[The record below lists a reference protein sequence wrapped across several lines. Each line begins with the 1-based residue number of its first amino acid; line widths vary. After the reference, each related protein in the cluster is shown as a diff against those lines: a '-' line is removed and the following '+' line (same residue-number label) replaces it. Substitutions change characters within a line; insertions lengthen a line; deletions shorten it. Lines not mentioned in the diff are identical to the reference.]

1 MRAASLGGSRE
12 FAYPKMS
19 ALPGS
24 VLRSLQRP
32 EPVSSLEGF
41 LLTKTRTA
49 SAGRGFG
56 NPYTGFGAGLRNV
69 PSPIATTTNLR
80 QTRPLEPTNADEILE
95 PLQATQLPGIA
106 ETLKDF
112 APSLANQP
120 PITIPER
127 PAAAAVDVS
136 VVPQS
141 VSGLLDRDSLGN
153 DANNGVAGRLP
164 NFYTRRADQIG
175 PSHRIP
181 GIGHLKDLLPPP
193 GWKQGDNPISEVEAQ
208 RIYAVSRDQA
218 KEMLDESTSETS
230 HLSGAE
236 QEKLAMEKNAKYQTQ
251 RLLDEL
257 LLHERA
263 KLYHFWYDR
272 TQKPSQQKYAQ
283 SQSQLHGR
291 FEAKPGARPQPL
303 QPPAQTSMIAYQRHQ
318 QSLVPAS
325 PHLYAPS
332 PPLSGGTL
340 NARINF
346 MMQGRIDS
354 PLYQGLL

>member
-1 MRAASLGGSRE
+1 MAAVSSP
-12 FAYPKMS
+12 YPKMS

-24 VLRSLQRP
+24 VLRSPQRL
-32 EPVSSLEGF
+32 EPVPSLEEL
-41 LLTKTRTA
+41 LLTKTRKA

-56 NPYTGFGAGLRNV
+56 NPYTGFGAGLQNV
-69 PSPIATTTNLR
+69 PAPIATTINLR
-80 QTRPLEPTNADEILE
+80 QSRPLEPSNADGILE
-95 PLQATQLPGIA
+95 PLPVTQLPGIT
-106 ETLKDF
+106 ETLKDL
-112 APSLANQP
+112 APSPANQP
-120 PITIPER
+120 PITLPER
-127 PAAAAVDVS
+127 PAAAANDVS

-141 VSGLLDRDSLGN
+141 TLGLPDKESLGN
-153 DANNGVAGRLP
+153 DLNKGVAGRLP
-164 NFYTRRADQIG
+164 NFYTRRADQVG

-181 GIGHLKDLLPPP
+181 GIGHLRDLLPPP
-193 GWKQGDNPISEVEAQ
+193 GWKEGDDPISEAEAQ
-208 RIYAVSRDQA
+208 KIYAASRDQA
-218 KEMLDESTSETS
+218 KEMLDQSMSEIS

-236 QEKLAMEKNAKYQTQ
+236 QEKLTMEKNAKYQTQ
-251 RLLDEL
+251 RLLDEFL
-257 LLHERA
+257 LQERA

-272 TQKPSQQKYAQ
+272 TQKPSQQKHAH
-283 SQSQLHGR
+283 SQSHHR

-346 MMQGRIDS
+346 MMQGRIDG
-354 PLYQGLL
+354 PLYHGLL

>member
-1 MRAASLGGSRE
+1 M
-12 FAYPKMS
+12 
-19 ALPGS
+19 
-24 VLRSLQRP
+24 
-32 EPVSSLEGF
+32 
-41 LLTKTRTA
+41 KTRTA

-56 NPYTGFGAGLRNV
+56 NPYTGFGAGLQNV
-69 PSPIATTTNLR
+69 PAPIATSINLR
-80 QTRPLEPTNADEILE
+80 QGRPLEQFNADAILE
-95 PLQATQLPGIA
+95 PLHATQLPGIT

-112 APSLANQP
+112 APSPANQP
-120 PITIPER
+120 PIKLPER
-127 PAAAAVDVS
+127 PAAAANNAS

-141 VSGLLDRDSLGN
+141 IAGFSYRDSLEN

-164 NFYTRRADQIG
+164 NFYARRADQIG

-181 GIGHLKDLLPPP
+181 GIGHLRDLLPPP
-193 GWKQGDNPISEVEAQ
+193 GWKEGDVPISEAEAQ
-208 RIYAVSRDQA
+208 KLFAVSRDQA
-218 KEMLDESTSETS
+218 KEMLDQSISEIS
-230 HLSGAE
+230 HLSGE
-236 QEKLAMEKNAKYQTQ
+236 ELEKVTMEKNAKYQTQ
-251 RLLDEL
+251 RLLDEF

-272 TQKPSQQKYAQ
+272 TQKPSQQKHAQ
-283 SQSQLHGR
+283 SQSHHR

-346 MMQGRIDS
+346 MVQGRID
-354 PLYQGLL
+354 GLLYHGSL

>member
-1 MRAASLGGSRE
+1 M
-12 FAYPKMS
+12 
-19 ALPGS
+19 
-24 VLRSLQRP
+24 LRSPQRL
-32 EPVSSLEGF
+32 EPVPSLEEF
-41 LLTKTRTA
+41 LLTKTRAA

-69 PSPIATTTNLR
+69 PSPIATTINLR
-80 QTRPLEPTNADEILE
+80 EIE
-95 PLQATQLPGIA
+95 PLQAAQLPGIA

-112 APSLANQP
+112 APSPANQP
-120 PITIPER
+120 PITLPER
-127 PAAAAVDVS
+127 PAAAADDVS

-141 VSGLLDRDSLGN
+141 VSGLPDRSSLGN
-153 DANNGVAGRLP
+153 DANNGVAGQLP
-164 NFYTRRADQIG
+164 NFYARRADQIG

-181 GIGHLKDLLPPP
+181 GIGHLRDLLPPP

-218 KEMLDESTSETS
+218 KEMLDHSMSEIS

-236 QEKLAMEKNAKYQTQ
+236 QEKVTMKKNTKYQTQ
-251 RLLDEL
+251 RLLDEFL
-257 LLHERA
+257 LQERA

-272 TQKPSQQKYAQ
+272 TQKPSQQKHAQ
-283 SQSQLHGR
+283 SQSQSHRR
-291 FEAKPGARPQPL
+291 FEAKLGARPQPL

-346 MMQGRIDS
+346 MMQSKIDG
-354 PLYQGLL
+354 PLHHGLL